1 MTLQTEVKYE
11 VVRERINIAGTSIKK
26 NKKVYSFPPSLISFQ
41 V

>member
-26 NKKVYSFPPSLISFQ
+26 NKVYSFPPSLISFQ